1 MLTITLL
8 KIVSDLAFYYTF
20 AGTVAA
26 VLGGRPAFL
35 LACLAIQSLS
45 LTLSFAA
52 SSRGKLRYLPLV
64 LLILCFLLP
73 GVGPAEALAAF
84 PPAVYVVRL
93 AAKQLYLPQ
102 WSRQVDIFS
111 LYWKLLLGFLAAA
124 ALFGVFSAAAS
135 MAVPSAAV
143 TLICSVL
150 LMRSLRHDPEVY
162 CQKSYQATELALVL
176 LTAVCAWFLST
187 PAFLHACGAVMT
199 AFYSRVIV
207 PLLMACAYL
216 AAGIVQV
223 IWWVLSFIR
232 LGFQAPEENS
242 APDLSSAAEILQLEG
257 EAGSGSPLLGQI
269 LTALGIVA
277 ALTAVVLVFRYLSR
291 RERSSPP
298 EPRQGER
305 RYTVEAQPAE
315 APAGAR
321 RSAVQRVRAQY
332 RKYLRLCRDR
342 GVCWEKSA
350 TSQEVAA
357 LSKNQVDP
365 AAGEEL
371 RQLYLEARY
380 HGQASR
386 EDAEKARQ
394 LVLELW
400 RSAKNKIK
408 V

>member
-1 MLTITLL
+1 MLTLTLL
-8 KIVSDLAFYYTF
+8 KIASDLAFYYTF
-20 AGTVAA
+20 AGAVAA

-35 LACLAIQSLS
+35 LACLAIQCLS

-64 LLILCFLLP
+64 LLVLCFLPP
-73 GVGPAEALAAF
+73 GTSPAEALAAF
-84 PPAVYVVRL
+84 PPSVYVVWL

-124 ALFGVFSAAAS
+124 ALFGVFPTAAS
-135 MAVPSAAV
+135 MAIPSAAV

-176 LTAVCAWFLST
+176 LTALCAWFLST
-187 PAFLHACGAVMT
+187 PAFLHACGALIA
-199 AFYSRVIV
+199 AFYSRVLV

-223 IWWVLSFIR
+223 IWWVFSFIR
-232 LGFQAPEENS
+232 LGFQAPEES
-242 APDLSSAAEILQLEG
+242 AAPDLSSAAEILQLEG
-257 EAGSGSPLLGQI
+257 AAGSGSPLLGQI

-291 RERSSPP
+291 RERSSAP

-305 RYTVEAQPAE
+305 RYTVEARPAE
-315 APAGAR
+315 ASTGAS

-332 RKYLRLCRDR
+332 RKFLRLCRDR
-342 GVCWEKSA
+342 GISWEKSA
-350 TSQEVAA
+350 TSQEVAE
-357 LSKNQVDP
+357 LSKNAVAP
-365 AAGEEL
+365 KAGEEL

-380 HGQASR
+380 HGQATR

-394 LVLELW
+394 LAAGLKKTAGK
-400 RSAKNKIK
+400 RS
-408 V
+408 